1 MKTLGELTKTK
12 PMVYASSGQSIMD
25 VIKLM
30 AEKNVGAVPILDSSG
45 GLKGIFSE
53 RDVLKRCITQ
63 KIDLEKTLVDDVM
76 TKGVIVMDSAD
87 SYEDCLK
94 IMKQESIRH
103 IPVREGDDLAGMV
116 SIRDLM
122 QIDVDAKE
130 QEIEIL
136 NSYIRYN
143 LSK

>member
-1 MKTLGELTKTK
+1 MKTLGDLTKAK
-12 PMVYASSGQSIMD
+12 PMVHAATGLSVLN

-30 AEKNVGAVPILDSSG
+30 AEKNVGAVPILDENG

-53 RDVLKRCITQ
+53 RDVLTRCIAQ
-63 KIDLEKTLVDDVM
+63 KIDLETTPVDNVM
-76 TKGVIVMDSAD
+76 TKGVIIMDSGD
-87 SYEDCLK
+87 TYEDCLK
-94 IMKQESIRH
+94 IMKQENIRH
-103 IPVREGDDLAGMV
+103 MPVREGDSLVGIV

-122 QIDVDAKE
+122 QTDMAAKE